1 MSVPRPGDSVAV
13 PVIRVPISAAMCQG
27 WQGYALGVKLNPQEK
42 KIKTLMKEI
51 LKFADNE
58 HIGISSAAARTKMN
72 DLQREY
78 QYLLTHSE
86 QSVQKT
92 VMTAP
97 STTPAVATTPTT
109 HTVVPDTAHLHSIPR
124 VYADTVPNPTE
135 PNTLWVRTDAASTAL
150 LAGYRMRSPPRFAQV
165 YRDSAGQA
173 VMLTNTAGVPAG
185 YTQLNVFYYLY
196 ER

>member
-97 STTPAVATTPTT
+97 STTPTAINPVARV
-109 HTVVPDTAHLHSIPR
+109 VVPAIGPLHSVPR
-124 VYADTVPNPTE
+124 NYADTVIFTD
-135 PNTLWVRTDAASTAL
+135 TLLWVRFDAPKDAVFS
-150 LAGYRMRSPPRFAQV
+150 AGYRPSSPLISGHV
-165 YRDSAGQA
+165 YIDSTGQA
-173 VMLTNTAGVPAG
+173 RILHPSEPVPAA
-185 YTQLNVFYYLY
+185 YTKQTTFYYLY
-196 ER
+196 EKHS